1 MSIGDSHRTAR
12 CAPPF
17 LIRGE
22 MEMYVEEI
30 EIVGETEMVRESE
43 TELVR
48 EMRGDGD
55 IEVKNG

>member
-1 MSIGDSHRTAR
+1 
-12 CAPPF
+12 
-17 LIRGE
+17 

-30 EIVGETEMVRESE
+30 EIVGETEMVRERE